1 MSGDLHKVCDPLLPS
16 AQEILAYLEVPDRN
30 RWYANRGELVRG
42 LETRL
47 SEALGADHDVVT
59 STASGTAALEA
70 SILATA
76 GSPQPE
82 RPLALLPSYTFA
94 ATALAVERCGY
105 TPYFADVDPGTWSLD
120 PRALAAHPALSQVGV
135 IVVVAPYGRLPD
147 LAAFE
152 ALRAATGIPVVV
164 DAAAAFEAVVA
175 TPEAITSTIPV
186 CLSFHAT
193 KTFSTGEGGA
203 VIWDLQAGRERIS
216 QATNFGFLNSREC
229 RSAGF
234 NGKMSEY
241 HAAVG
246 HAMLDMFDRRARA
259 YAAVSDLYRAAF
271 QAEGVPGQLHVSPE
285 VSSAYAL
292 LEVASGAAAD
302 PLLNGLDAAA
312 FGWRRWYEHGL
323 HEMSHFAEC
332 PQDPL
337 PVTADLGLRLIGL
350 PMAPDLTE
358 DRIAAIAA
366 HLARA
371 TRDRPDAPAA
381 VRSAS

>member
-1 MSGDLHKVCDPLLPS
+1 MSGDLHKVCDPLLPG
-16 AQEILAYLEVPDRN
+16 AQEIMAYLEVPDRN
-30 RWYANRGELVRG
+30 RWYANRGELVRR

-47 SEALGADHDVVT
+47 SQALGAARDVVT
-59 STASGTAALEA
+59 TTASGTAALEA

-76 GSPQPE
+76 GRAGPE

-94 ATALAVERCGY
+94 ATALAAERCGY
-105 TPYFADVDPGTWSLD
+105 TPYFADIDPATWALDPG
-120 PRALAAHPALSQVGV
+120 ALATHPALSQVGV
-135 IVVVAPYGRLPD
+135 ILVVAPYGRLPD
-147 LAAFE
+147 ITAFE
-152 ALRAATGIPVVV
+152 DLRAATGIPVIV
-164 DAAAAFEAVVA
+164 DAAAAFEAVIA
-175 TPEAITSTIPV
+175 APEAVTETIPV

-203 VIWDLQAGRERIS
+203 VIWDTQPGRELIS

-229 RSAGF
+229 RMSGF

-246 HAMLDMFDRRARA
+246 HAMLDMFDRRAAA
-259 YAAVSDLYRAAF
+259 YGTVSETYRRTFCEA
-271 QAEGVPGQLHVSPE
+271 GVPGRLFASPE

-302 PLLNGLDAAA
+302 PLLNALDAAA

-323 HEMSHFAEC
+323 HEMSNFAEC
-332 PQDPL
+332 PRDPL
-337 PVTADLGLRLIGL
+337 PATVDLGLRLIGL

-358 DRIAAIAA
+358 DRIAAIAT
-366 HLARA
+366 HLAQA
-371 TRDRPDAPAA
+371 AQEASAPQTA